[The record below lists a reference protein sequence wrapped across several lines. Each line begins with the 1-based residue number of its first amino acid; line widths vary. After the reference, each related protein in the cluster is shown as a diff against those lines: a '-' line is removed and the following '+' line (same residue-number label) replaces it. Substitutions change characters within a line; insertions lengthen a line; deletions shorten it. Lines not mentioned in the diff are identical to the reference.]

1 MAVSLDDV
9 DFGSVDWSIRQCEE
23 TLQFVRETGDYDVLK
38 YVVMDASLGRCGD
51 EGPRLIADVAGF
63 GKPGQDVIARC
74 IEEITA
80 EREDAKARGRYD
92 VVDRRNEILRVFDD
106 AAEIELDRMS

>member
-1 MAVSLDDV
+1 MVSIDDT
-9 DFGSVDWSIRQCEE
+9 DFGTPEWHTRQCDE
-23 TLQFVRETGDYDVLK
+23 TLQFVRETGDHDVLK
-38 YVVMDASLGRCGD
+38 YVVMDASLGYCGD
-51 EGPRLIADVAGF
+51 EGARLIADVAGF

-106 AAEIELDRMS
+106 DAEIELDRMS

>member
-1 MAVSLDDV
+1 MVSIDDA
-9 DFGSVDWSIRQCEE
+9 DFGTPEWHTRQCEE
-23 TLQFVRETGDYDVLK
+23 TLQFIREGGGIDALN
-38 YVVMDASLGRCGD
+38 YVVIDASLGRCGD
-51 EGPRLIADVAGF
+51 EGPRLIADVAAF
-63 GKPGQDVIARC
+63 GEPGRAAIAELM
-74 IEEITA
+74 EEIIA